1 MSCSSEGRVGRG
13 RLAGAACCTIV
24 ALIAAGAML
33 AQGGGRVAPP
43 NLKPGV
49 VKTAR
54 TQVSTGKTGTQ
65 RVAADS
71 EQTASTSIG
80 TILTAESL

>member
-1 MSCSSEGRVGRG
+1 
-13 RLAGAACCTIV
+13 
-24 ALIAAGAML
+24 ML